1 MPNTL
6 NNPAFRAAWADWEQH
21 RRELKKKLTP
31 LAAKRL
37 LSRLENWGEVRAIAA
52 IAYSIER
59 GWQGVFEEKPSSG
72 RGANGGGNGHK
83 PTWGELQ
90 RAKGDFFAPD
100 EKPVP
105 TPPTIDEFIILRVN
119 ELGETPE
126 AARAFILSH
135 GPAFDFCG
143 QEDKRPPGFT
153 AADVDKASKPLR
165 DELAAKR
172 ATV

>member
-1 MPNTL
+1 MPGTL

-37 LSRLENWGEVRAIAA
+37 LSKLESWGEARAIAA

-59 GWQGVFEEKPSSG
+59 GWTGIFEPKANNG

-83 PTWGELQ
+83 PTWGEVQ
-90 RAKGDFFAPD
+90 RAKGDFLAPD

-105 TPPTIDEFIILRVN
+105 KPPTIDECIAMRVG
-119 ELGETPE
+119 ELGETSE

-135 GPAFDFCG
+135 GPAFNYAG
-143 QEDKRPPGFT
+143 QEDARPAGFT
-153 AADVDKASKPLR
+153 LADAEKAGEPLR
-165 DELAAKR
+165 VELQTKR